1 MREILFRGKR
11 VDTKEW
17 VEGSLVNTSSGEY
30 LIVGDWDY
38 GFVFERFIHAVIPET
53 VGEFTGL
60 KDKNGVNIFEGDIIQ
75 KSYKGGDGEILYE
88 NRIIEYKSAYIAGF
102 QFIKGKPNNMKCKVI
117 GNIHDNPELIKN
129 TTTQEEVL

>member
-1 MREILFRGKR
+1 MREILFRGKAI
-11 VDTKEW
+11 TGEW
-17 VEGSLVNTSSGEY
+17 IYTHYNHNHYEALE
-30 LIVGDWDY
+30 
-38 GFVFERFIHAVIPET
+38 ET

-60 KDKNGVNIFEGDIIQ
+60 LDKNGVKIFEGDIIQ
-75 KSYKGGDGEILYE
+75 RSYKGGDGEILYE